1 MEIQIE
7 QGDHVVQER
16 PKLTLTMSSW
26 HVSAQMSRQ
35 AIPEATKV
43 RASPKRSNAQG
54 SEWYPYYAG
63 YSAEFVREA
72 LDRLALP
79 AGAVVM
85 DPWNGAG
92 TTTATAASLG
102 FRAVGIDINPAMA
115 LVASGR
121 MLPADSVPTALP
133 RLVHPDRTKRTNA
146 DPLRTWFN
154 DSSARSIRRLADQV
168 HSLSTSDPSA
178 QHLGGFY
185 FTALALTVR
194 ALLTGERVS
203 NPTWFKMRRH
213 NHDSYSPSPLTIR
226 RVFDETV
233 QSLKQKLHISPSRY
247 PAGILIADSS
257 RLPLPNHVVDAIV
270 TSPPYCTRLD
280 YPVATQPELSLLG
293 FGRTS
298 PRFRSLRNNTLGT
311 PTIRP
316 TSEAPTHSLGPSCD
330 RVLSAVAT
338 HSSRA
343 SSTYY
348 FRFLSE
354 IGAVSPAYGFQW
366 HRTKSS
372 IVSDL
377 HGSPRTLVCIWRG
390 TAGSRKVR
398 IDLAAIASEQLQ
410 ALGWTQMQRTHFDVH
425 RTLADLNPLSSDYR
439 PGRGAVESVLEFQ
452 LFNSHLRN
460 PHLIRCSRDF
470 D

>member
-1 MEIQIE
+1 
-7 QGDHVVQER
+7 
-16 PKLTLTMSSW
+16 
-26 HVSAQMSRQ
+26 MSRT
-35 AIPEATKV
+35 ISRATKV
-43 RASPKRSNAQG
+43 RANPKRSNAQG
-54 SEWYPYYAG
+54 SDWYPYYAG
-63 YSAEFVREA
+63 YSTEFVREA
-72 LDRLALP
+72 LGRLDLP
-79 AGAVVM
+79 PGAVVM

-102 FRAVGIDINPAMA
+102 FRSVGIDINPAMA

-121 MLPADSVPTALP
+121 MLPADSVPAALP
-133 RLVHPDRTKRTNA
+133 RLLHRGRTKRTNA
-146 DPLRTWFN
+146 DPLRTWFD

-168 HSLSTSDPSA
+168 HSLSTLDASA

-185 FTALALTVR
+185 FTVLALTVR
-194 ALLTGERVS
+194 ALLTAERIS
-203 NPTWFKMRRH
+203 NPTWFKMRRR
-213 NHDSYSPSPLTIR
+213 NHDSYSPSLRTIR

-233 QSLKQKLHISPSRY
+233 QFLKQKLPTSRSRY
-247 PAGILIADSS
+247 SAAILIADSS
-257 RLPLPNHVVDAIV
+257 RLPLLDHAVDAIV

-316 TSEAPTHSLGPSCD
+316 TSETLPHSLGPSCD
-330 RVLSAVAT
+330 RLLSAVAT

-348 FRFLSE
+348 FKTLRQYFTGLHSSVIELTRVARPNAHLVLVVQSSWYKE
-354 IGAVSPAYGFQW
+354 IQ
-366 HRTKSS
+366 
-372 IVSDL
+372 
-377 HGSPRTLVCIWRG
+377 
-390 TAGSRKVR
+390 

-410 ALGWTQMQRTHFDVH
+410 ALGWEQMQRTNFGVH

-439 PGRGAVESVLEFQ
+439 PGRGAIESVLEFQ
-452 LFNSHLRN
+452 LSN
-460 PHLIRCSRDF
+460 PHFRTAVQSRCSRGF
-470 D
+470 DQCER